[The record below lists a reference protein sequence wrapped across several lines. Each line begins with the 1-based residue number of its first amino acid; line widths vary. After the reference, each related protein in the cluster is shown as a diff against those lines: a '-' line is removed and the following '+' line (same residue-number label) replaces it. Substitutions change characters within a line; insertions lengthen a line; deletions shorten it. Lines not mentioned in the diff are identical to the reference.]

1 MPQTSAVSPPLHGS
15 FNIFKVN
22 LLAFVTNLGD
32 MARHWGTIE
41 QAANAM
47 GQRTEPDWDE
57 LFMQAA
63 LQPDRWLEAL
73 DALAGQTGSGHGQL
87 IGVGGAREI
96 PFNIV
101 TNFGSDLIEHF
112 AASGWGSETH
122 NFRVAASN
130 RHVER
135 GFYDPILH
143 EDHYDRVIPQL
154 ASPDYLDWCE
164 EIGIPFG
171 CQTNLVIDNFGI
183 VGLATLRDRQDGRT
197 TAAQRKI
204 FGHGAKA
211 ARRAV
216 RLQEKLEGEQAKLL
230 AGAFDA
236 IQVSAFIIDVRGQLL
251 AHSSGAEAMLSA
263 GDIRISG
270 RSIDAAGSPFTLRQA
285 IQALIAPGGMNHVR
299 TKIAVAEDRPPTV
312 IEGFSLPERE
322 WSLGKLPHAI
332 LIANGPKRDRAGVAQ
347 YLAAIYRLSPAEADI
362 AMRLYEGKPRPR
374 IAAERRVTTETL
386 RGQIKQVY
394 LKCGVDGEAGLM
406 RLLAPILG

>member
-1 MPQTSAVSPPLHGS
+1 
-15 FNIFKVN
+15 
-22 LLAFVTNLGD
+22 
-32 MARHWGTIE
+32 
-41 QAANAM
+41 M
-47 GQRTEPDWDE
+47 GQRAGPDWDE
-57 LFMQAA
+57 IFMQAA
-63 LQPDRWLEAL
+63 LQPEMWLEAL
-73 DALAGQTGSGHGQL
+73 DALATHTGSGHGQL

-101 TNFGSDLIEHF
+101 TNFGADLINHF
-112 AASGWGSETH
+112 AASGWGAETH

-130 RHVER
+130 RHIER

-143 EDHYDRVIPQL
+143 EDHYDRVIPAL
-154 ASPDYLDWCE
+154 ASTDYRDWCE

-183 VGLATLRDRQDGRT
+183 VGLATLRDRKDGRT

-204 FGHGAKA
+204 FAHGAKA

-236 IQVSAFIIDVRGQLL
+236 IQVSAFIVDVRGQLL
-251 AHSSGAEAMLSA
+251 AHSIGADAMLQA
-263 GDIRISG
+263 GDVRLAG

-285 IQALIAPGGMNHVR
+285 VQALIADDGLDHVR
-299 TKIAVAEDRPPTV
+299 TRIATVGDRPPLV
-312 IEGFSLPERE
+312 IEGFRLPERE

-332 LIANGPKRDRAGVAQ
+332 LIANGPRRDRAGVAQ

-362 AMRLYEGKPRPR
+362 AVRLFEGKPRPQ
-374 IAAERRVTTETL
+374 IAAERCVTAETL
-386 RGQIKQVY
+386 RGQIKQIY
-394 LKCGVDGEAGLM
+394 LKCGADGEAALM

>member
-1 MPQTSAVSPPLHGS
+1 
-15 FNIFKVN
+15 
-22 LLAFVTNLGD
+22 
-32 MARHWGTIE
+32 
-41 QAANAM
+41 M
-47 GQRTEPDWDE
+47 GQQTEPDWDDI
-57 LFMQAA
+57 FMQAA
-63 LQPDRWLEAL
+63 LQPDQWLAAL
-73 DALAGQTGSGHGQL
+73 GTLASQTRSGHGQL

-101 TNFGSDLIEHF
+101 TNFGDDLIDHF

-143 EDHYDRVIPQL
+143 EDHYDQVIPQL
-154 ASPDYLDWCE
+154 ASSDYLDWCE

-183 VGLATLRDRQDGRT
+183 VGLATLRNRKDGRT

-204 FGHGAKA
+204 FAQGAKA

-216 RLQEKLEGEQAKLL
+216 RLQEKLEDEQAKLL

-251 AHSSGAEAMLSA
+251 AHSSGADAMLDV
-263 GDIRISG
+263 GDVRLVG
-270 RSIDAAGSPFTLRQA
+270 RSIDAAGVPFTLRQA
-285 IQALIAPGGMNHVR
+285 VQTLIAEGGLDQVR
-299 TKIAVAEDRPPTV
+299 TRIATPKNRPPLV
-312 IEGFSLPERE
+312 IEGFRLPERE

-332 LIANGPKRDRAGVAQ
+332 LIANGPRRDRAGVAH
-347 YLAAIYRLSPAEADI
+347 YLTAIYRLSPAEADI
-362 AMRLYEGKPRPR
+362 AVRLFEGKPRQQ
-374 IAAERRVTTETL
+374 IAAERGVTGETL
-386 RGQIKQVY
+386 RGQIKQIY
-394 LKCGVDGEAGLM
+394 LKCGVDSEAGLM

>member
-1 MPQTSAVSPPLHGS
+1 MKT
-15 FNIFKVN
+15 
-22 LLAFVTNLGD
+22 
-32 MARHWGTIE
+32 
-41 QAANAM
+41 NAM
-47 GQRTEPDWDE
+47 GQRAEPDWDE
-57 LFMQAA
+57 IFMQAA
-63 LQPDRWLEAL
+63 LQPDMWLGAL
-73 DALAGQTGSGHGQL
+73 DALASHTGSGHGQL

-101 TNFGSDLIEHF
+101 TNFSTDLVDHF

-135 GFYDPILH
+135 GFYDPVLH

-154 ASPDYLDWCE
+154 ASTDYLDWCE

-183 VGLATLRDRQDGRT
+183 VGLATLRDRKEGRT
-197 TAAQRKI
+197 NAAQRRI
-204 FGHGAKA
+204 FADGAKA

-236 IQVSAFIIDVRGQLL
+236 VQVSAFIIDARGQLL
-251 AHSSGAEAMLSA
+251 AHSAGANAMLDA
-263 GDIRISG
+263 GDVRQSG
-270 RSIDAAGSPFTLRQA
+270 RSIDAAGVPFTLRQTV
-285 IQALIAPGGMNHVR
+285 QALIADGGLDHVR
-299 TKIAVAEDRPPTV
+299 TRIATAPNRPPLM
-312 IEGFSLPERE
+312 IEGFRLPERE

-332 LIANGPKRDRAGVAQ
+332 LIANGPKRDRAGVAH

-362 AMRLYEGKPRPR
+362 AVRLVEGKPRPQ
-374 IAAERRVTTETL
+374 IASERGVTAETL
-386 RGQIKQVY
+386 RGQIKQIY
-394 LKCGVDGEAGLM
+394 LKCGVDSEAGLM
-406 RLLAPILG
+406 RLLAPILS